1 MGVAMVVLW
10 PMLYTD
16 TSESWKLAN
25 PRQRLAIAS
34 AGMIAELALAGLATL
49 AWSLRRRPP
58 AQRPVLP
65 RHHQLG

>member
-1 MGVAMVVLW
+1 MVVLW

-34 AGMIAELALAGLATL
+34 AGIVAEPVSYTHLDVYKRQAPRWISASPTTP
-49 AWSLRRRPP
+49 RPP
-58 AQRPVLP
+58 
-65 RHHQLG
+65 